1 MKSTPSATKVFKA
14 RTDALFN
21 GVLIFSI
28 AICILPMWPLIRSGI
43 SSTEA
48 LIAFV
53 VLTATTLMMIAFYT
67 HTYYTIDGNELHW
80 RSSILFGK
88 FSVSSIQKIAVNKT
102 LWMGTRPATARNG
115 VIIYYNKYDEIYFSP
130 SDNEAFV
137 KALLEINPEIE
148 VVRE

>member
-1 MKSTPSATKVFKA
+1 MKSSPPNKVFKA

-28 AICILPMWPLIRSGI
+28 AICVIPMWPLVRSGI
-43 SSTEA
+43 SGIEA
-48 LIAFV
+48 LFAFV
-53 VLTATTLMMIAFYT
+53 ILAATTLMMIAFYT
-67 HTYYTIDGNELHW
+67 HTYYTIDGNELRW
-80 RSSILFGK
+80 RSRILFGK

-102 LWMGTRPATARNG
+102 LWVGTRPATARNG

-137 KALLEINPEIE
+137 ATLLEINPEIK

>member
-1 MKSTPSATKVFKA
+1 MKSTTNVKVFKT

-21 GVLIFSI
+21 GLMIFSI
-28 AICILPMWPLIRSGI
+28 AICVIPMWPLLRSGI
-43 SSTEA
+43 SGIEA

-53 VLTATTLMMIAFYT
+53 ILAATTLMMIAFYT
-67 HTYYTIDGNELHW
+67 HTYYRIEGNELRW

-88 FSVSSIQKIAVNKT
+88 FSISSIHKIAVNQT
-102 LWMGTRPATARNG
+102 LWVGTRPATARNG

-137 KALLEINPEIE
+137 AALLEINPEIK
-148 VVRE
+148 VVRK

>member
-1 MKSTPSATKVFKA
+1 MKSFNATKVFKA

-28 AICILPMWPLIRSGI
+28 AICVIPMWPLIRSGI
-43 SSTEA
+43 SGIEA
-48 LIAFV
+48 LFAFV
-53 VLTATTLMMIAFYT
+53 ILAATTLMMIAFYT
-67 HTYYTIDGNELHW
+67 HTYYTIDGNELRW

-88 FSVSSIQKIAVNKT
+88 FSVSSIQKVAINKT
-102 LWMGTRPATARNG
+102 LWVGTRPATARNG

-137 KALLEINPEIE
+137 AALLEINPEIE

>member
-1 MKSTPSATKVFKA
+1 MKSSSPTKVFKA
-14 RTDALFN
+14 RTDTLFN

-28 AICILPMWPLIRSGI
+28 AVCVIPMWPLIRSGI
-43 SSTEA
+43 SGAEA

-53 VLTATTLMMIAFYT
+53 ILAATTLMMIAFYI
-67 HTYYTIDGNELHW
+67 HTYYIVDGDELRW
-80 RSSILFGK
+80 RSSILSGR
-88 FSVSSIQKIAVNKT
+88 FSVSSIHKVSVNKT
-102 LWMGTRPATARNG
+102 LWVGTRPATARNG

-137 KALLEINPEIE
+137 AALLEINREIE

>member
-1 MKSTPSATKVFKA
+1 MKSSSPTKVFKA
-14 RTDALFN
+14 RTDTLFN

-28 AICILPMWPLIRSGI
+28 AVCVIPMWPLIRSGI
-43 SSTEA
+43 SGAEA

-53 VLTATTLMMIAFYT
+53 ILAATTLMMIAFYT
-67 HTYYTIDGNELHW
+67 HTYYIVDGDELHW
-80 RSSILFGK
+80 RSSILSGR
-88 FSVSSIQKIAVNKT
+88 FSVSSIHKVSVNKT
-102 LWMGTRPATARNG
+102 LWVGTRPATARNG

-137 KALLEINPEIE
+137 AALLEINPEIE

>member
-1 MKSTPSATKVFKA
+1 MKSTTNVKVFRA

-21 GVLIFSI
+21 GLMIFSI
-28 AICILPMWPLIRSGI
+28 AVCVIPMWPLLRSGI
-43 SSTEA
+43 SGINA

-53 VLTATTLMMIAFYT
+53 ILAATTLMMIAFYT
-67 HTYYTIDGNELHW
+67 HTYYRIEGNELRW

-88 FSVSSIQKIAVNKT
+88 FSISSIHKIAVNRT
-102 LWMGTRPATARNG
+102 LWVGTRPATARNG

-137 KALLEINPEIE
+137 AALLEINPEIK
-148 VVRE
+148 VVRK

>member
-1 MKSTPSATKVFKA
+1 MKSSNATKVFKA

-21 GVLIFSI
+21 GLLIFSI
-28 AICILPMWPLIRSGI
+28 AICVIPMWPLIRSGI
-43 SSTEA
+43 SGIEA

-53 VLTATTLMMIAFYT
+53 VLAATTLMMIAFYT
-67 HTYYTIDGNELHW
+67 HTYYTIDGNELRW

-102 LWMGTRPATARNG
+102 LWVGTRPATARNG

-137 KALLEINPEIE
+137 KALLKINPEIE